1 MRLKKIMV
9 LSLFTASILQA
20 NTGEELFKNH
30 CSSCHSEIL
39 GVDESGGKVTNIYG
53 APYVKDVVKKLKEE
67 TKTQDEFVSFIK
79 DYINI
84 PSKRKSLYGKRA
96 IKQFGLMPSLSGLL
110 SDKESTKLAT
120 YLYNDIIKK
129 EVKIEKIKKLV
140 KKQGLFE
147 TYCSSCHSEVLGVD
161 ESGGK
166 VTNIYGAPYVK
177 DIVKKLKEETKTQD
191 EFVSF
196 IKDYINIPSKRKSL
210 YSKKAIKQFGLMP
223 SLNGVLS
230 DKEITQLANDL
241 YKKY

>member
-39 GVDESGGKVTNIYG
+39 GVDESGGKVSNIYG
-53 APYVKDVVKKLKEE
+53 APSVKDVVKKLKEE